1 MPQTNRKCKIVVDAM
16 GGDFIPKNPTLGAIS
31 ALSENNNIEVLLVG
45 DKSKITGY
53 LKEYNLSFNQDNI
66 IHSSEIIEMSDSPT
80 DALRKK
86 KDSSIVKG
94 TMLVKEGKADAFVSA
109 GNTGAVM
116 AASTL
121 IIGRIPGF
129 GRPTIGAQFPTSKMK
144 PCTVYDVGASVD
156 SKAQHL
162 FDYAIM
168 GTIFAKELDGLKNP
182 AVGLLSVGE
191 EESKGNLVTSE
202 AFKLLKKSKLNFVGN
217 VEGRDILKGKVDIIV
232 CDGYTGNVLL
242 KFGESF
248 IEFLKNRIKSYA
260 EKGLLNKLKALIA
273 KIVFKESLS
282 DMDYQSHGGVP
293 LLGINGISII
303 GHGSSSP
310 LAMKNMILKANDMF
324 QKNLIQKLREGKE
337 FYGSL

>member
-1 MPQTNRKCKIVVDAM
+1 M
-16 GGDFIPKNPTLGAIS
+16 GGDFVPQNPTLGAVS
-31 ALSENNNIEVLLVG
+31 ALKENKNLEVFLIG
-45 DKSKITGY
+45 DKTKISEY
-53 LKEYNLSFNQDNI
+53 LKENNLSFNQDNI
-66 IHSSEIIEMSDSPT
+66 IHCSEVIDMHDSPT

-94 TMLVKEGKADAFVSA
+94 AQLVKEGKADAFVSA

-168 GTIFAKELDGLKNP
+168 GTIFAKEIDGIKNP
-182 AVGLLSVGE
+182 SVGLLSVGE
-191 EESKGNLVTSE
+191 EESKGNSVTLE
-202 AFKLLKKSKLNFVGN
+202 ANKTLKSSKMNFVGN
-217 VEGRDILKGKVDIIV
+217 VEGRDILKGNVDIIV
-232 CDGYTGNVLL
+232 CDGYTGNIIL

-248 IEFLKNRIKSYA
+248 ISFLKDRVKSYA
-260 EKGLLNKLKALIA
+260 NKGLINKIKALIT
-273 KIVFKESLS
+273 KNVFKESLS

-337 FYGSL
+337 FYGNL